1 MLFRSSYLK
10 VHYPSEYMA
19 AVLNNA
25 GSIEKINFFMEECK
39 RMNMKV
45 LGPDINES
53 GKGFTVN
60 RSGDIRFGLGGLKGV
75 GEAAVD
81 NLIGERDQKGPFQ
94 SIYDMIKRVNQ
105 RAVNK
110 RTLES
115 LAFAGAFDCFNEL
128 HRAQYFNKPQGE
140 TRTGLEKIMGWGQA
154 QQSLSTGSSNT
165 LFGDLPAVMEV
176 PIPKIPSCEPWTLT
190 ELLDHEKEVT
200 GIFLSGHPLDH
211 FKFEMVHYGITQLQ
225 DFNEFRD
232 AVLDWKSTRLNS
244 SHIPLSR
251 MPSSA

>member
-1 MLFRSSYLK
+1 MCSSDL
-10 VHYPSEYMA
+10 
-19 AVLNNA
+19 
-25 GSIEKINFFMEECK
+25 
-39 RMNMKV
+39 
-45 LGPDINES
+45 
-53 GKGFTVN
+53 
-60 RSGDIRFGLGGLKGV
+60 
-75 GEAAVD
+75 
-81 NLIGERDQKGPFQ
+81 DQKGPFQ

-128 HRAQYFNKPQGE
+128 HRAQYFNKPQGD

-211 FKFEMVHYGITQLQ
+211 FKFEMVHDGITQLQ

-232 AVLDWKSTRLNS
+232 AVLLQVNINRIFRLAGLVTDAQHRVTKTGRSFGIFTLEDFSGKSEISLWGEDYVRFSKYLEKGKNLFISGQFKTRWGKEDQYEFKV
-244 SHIPLSR
+244 
-251 MPSSA
+251 SAILLQIGRAHV